1 MWALLRHKVPM
12 GVSKSANTPELILP
26 CWPTNKPGIRSDS
39 GSKIIE
45 CILLELF
52 LDFSIGVEAA
62 KLAY

>member
-1 MWALLRHKVPM
+1 MPM

-26 CWPTNKPGIRSDS
+26 CCPTDKPGIRSDS
-39 GSKIIE
+39 GSKVIG

-52 LDFSIGVEAA
+52 LDFSIGVEGA